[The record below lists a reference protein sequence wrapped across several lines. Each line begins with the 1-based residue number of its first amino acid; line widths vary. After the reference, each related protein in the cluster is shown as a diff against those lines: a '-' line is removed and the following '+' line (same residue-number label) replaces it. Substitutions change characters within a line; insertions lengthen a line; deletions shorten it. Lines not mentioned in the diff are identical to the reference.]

1 MSNRKTLHRKFRKLS
16 VQERLQALFDA
27 GYFDRETHQF
37 WQDGGTVLQES
48 AADRMIENVVGRFAF
63 PQGIAVNFPLNGQV
77 YQVPLVLEEPSVVA
91 ALSFAALLAEKN
103 GGFTAAAS
111 SPILIGQ
118 VQLTGL
124 DDPLAAEQML
134 RAAQESIARA
144 AQQAMPNMV
153 ARGGGLRDISFHH
166 HDGEHSGRA
175 MLVVHLHIDTQDAMG
190 ANMVNSVCE
199 AVAPLL
205 EAVCGGEA
213 VLKIL
218 SNLADEALA
227 QAEVT
232 LPCSL
237 LAAPGWSG
245 EQVRDRIILASDL
258 ALADPYRATT
268 HNKGIMNGVDALALA
283 TGNDWRSIEAAAHA
297 FAARSGQYRALS
309 RWTKTENG
317 DLQGELTMP
326 IKVGTVGGSLQTN
339 PAVLANLKL
348 LGISRAQELA
358 SLMAAVGLAQ
368 NFAAL
373 RALASNGIQQ
383 GHMTLHARSVALA
396 ANAPSDIF
404 DDVVKQLVASGDIKI
419 ETAQQIIQQLQ
430 TGS

>member
-37 WQDGGTVLQES
+37 WQDGRTVLQES

-63 PQGIAVNFPLNGQV
+63 PQGIAVNFPLNGQI
-77 YQVPLVLEEPSVVA
+77 YQVPLVVEEPSVVA

-124 DDPLAAEQML
+124 DDPLAAERML
-134 RAAQESIARA
+134 RAAQASIASA

-166 HDGEHSGRA
+166 HDGEHSGRS

-358 SLMAAVGLAQ
+358 SLMVAVGLAQ

-404 DDVVKQLVASGDIKI
+404 DEVVKRLVASGDIKI

>member
-63 PQGIAVNFPLNGQV
+63 PQGIAANFPLNGQI
-77 YQVPLVLEEPSVVA
+77 YQVPLVVEEPSVVA

-166 HDGEHSGRA
+166 HDGEHSGRS

-309 RWTKTENG
+309 RWTKTEYG

-404 DDVVKQLVASGDIKI
+404 DEVVKQLVASGDIKI